1 MVEGSLIPGTTWESR
16 YPVSLNIGSLNF
28 GYIPPREYY
37 KVQEKEYFYGEDG
50 LESDTT
56 LQLIGSEPFG
66 ADIQD

>member
-56 LQLIGSEPFG
+56 L
-66 ADIQD
+66 